1 MLKIA
6 ICCGEGFASGFL
18 SKYLAEGTV
27 KEHLQDQ
34 VEFIFIPF
42 YQLYDRQDEVDIAL
56 ALPHIEPQIKSDTSK
71 REYRIPIYI
80 VPFKVVIKPKVAD
93 YLADAEDIMAMADG
107 KGGLFCFEGES
118 HTAVV
123 SRLCSHREWLENQK
137 NKPKRKL
144 KLL

>member
-71 REYRIPIYI
+71 REYRIPIYMTTW
-80 VPFKVVIKPKVAD
+80 PMPKTSWPWQTAKAD
-93 YLADAEDIMAMADG
+93 CSALKANHIQQLFPVSAVTEN
-107 KGGLFCFEGES
+107 GLKNRRTNLRE
-118 HTAVV
+118 
-123 SRLCSHREWLENQK
+123 RLNCYDLRY
-137 NKPKRKL
+137 R
-144 KLL
+144 